1 MRKTLLKALM
11 LVLVAGFVAC
21 NDDDPEPQG
30 GGDAYIISKAIPAGE
45 EGGQP
50 TVVYGL
56 HIDGWAVYGTLS
68 SIKVT
73 AGTTNYTLQ
82 KNPDYAYAFFYETD
96 EDEFTT
102 MVPDDGT
109 YTFAFTFATGES
121 YSAAEALS
129 EKKLLPAEIT
139 KADFTSNKIE
149 LEWDEVDDA
158 QAIYIRLTEM
168 DGDVIFSNLVNG
180 SGYLEG
186 DDTDYTISQSSGSW
200 KSGYTMTNGTS
211 YIVEV
216 IALLADTSGGLQAV
230 STGTATV
237 VWGVE

>member
-1 MRKTLLKALM
+1 MRKILVKTLM

-21 NDDDPEPQG
+21 NDDDPAPQG
-30 GGDAYIISKAIPAGE
+30 AGDAYIISKMIPAEEEGE
-45 EGGQP
+45 EP

-68 SIKVT
+68 SVKVT
-73 AGTTNYTLQ
+73 AGTANYTLE
-82 KNPDYAYAFFYETD
+82 KNPDYAYAFAWETD
-96 EDEFTT
+96 EDDFTA
-102 MVPDDGT
+102 MAPDDGT
-109 YTFAFTFATGES
+109 YNFTFTFATGET
-121 YSAAEALS
+121 YTAAEALS
-129 EKKLLPAEIT
+129 DDVLLPAEIT
-139 KADFTSNKIE
+139 KADFGSNKIE
-149 LEWDEVDDA
+149 LEWEEVDDA
-158 QAIYIRLTEM
+158 QAIYIRITEL
-168 DGDVIFSNLVNG
+168 DGDVVFSNLVNN

-186 DDTDYTISQSSGSW
+186 DDTEYTISQSSGSW

-216 IALLADTSGGLQAV
+216 VALLGDTSGGLQAV

>member
-1 MRKTLLKALM
+1 MRKTLLKALL
-11 LVLVAGFVAC
+11 LVFVAGFVAC

-50 TVVYGL
+50 AVVYGL

-73 AGTTNYTLQ
+73 AGTKNYNLE
-82 KNPDYAYAFFYETD
+82 KNPDYAYAFSWETD
-96 EDEFTT
+96 EDEFASTL
-102 MVPDDGT
+102 PEKGT
-109 YTFAFTFATGES
+109 YSFLFTFATGES

-129 EKKLLPAEIT
+129 DKKLLPAEIT
-139 KADFTSNKIE
+139 KADFGSNKIE
-149 LEWDEVDDA
+149 LKWEEVDDA
-158 QAIYIRLTEM
+158 QAIYIRLTET
-168 DGDVIFSNLVNG
+168 DGDVIFSNLVNN
-180 SGYLEG
+180 SGYLQG

-216 IALLADTSGGLQAV
+216 IALLADSSGGLQAV

>member
-1 MRKTLLKALM
+1 M

-30 GGDAYIISKAIPAGE
+30 GGDAYIISKAIPAAE

-56 HIDGWAVYGTLS
+56 HIDGWAVSGTLS
-68 SIKVT
+68 SVKVN
-73 AGTTNYTLQ
+73 AGGINYTLQ
-82 KNPDYAYAFFYETD
+82 ANPDYAYAFFYETD

-102 MVPDDGT
+102 TAPDDGT
-109 YTFAFTFATGES
+109 YSFAFTFATGES
-121 YSAAEALS
+121 YSAVEALS
-129 EKKLLPAEIT
+129 DKKLLPAEIT
-139 KADFTSNKIE
+139 KADFTNNKIE
-149 LEWDEVDDA
+149 LEWEEVDDA

-168 DGDVIFSNLVNG
+168 DGDVIFSNLINN
-180 SGYLEG
+180 SGYLDG
-186 DDTDYTISQSSGSW
+186 DDTEYTITQSSGSW

-211 YIVEV
+211 YIVKV
-216 IALLADTSGGLQAV
+216 VALLGDSSGGLQAV